1 MTETRPKQ
9 SQLSSSQ
16 QLTSQFDSFRLTW
29 TPAQLS
35 SPSSSSVPGGRTP
48 VTPGT
53 QTSRRWQKRSV
64 RVMFIE
70 QIFEAD
76 ENGISLTLD
85 ENARLYGLQS
95 SVNRWA
101 QRRDQDGDISIMYF
115 YRVLLHL
122 ANDNDAEMTFTL
134 SFQEKFPN
142 ENFDAKKPHVELVE
156 SIDPSE
162 VVNDFAICPCP
173 QWNTVT
179 L

>member
-1 MTETRPKQ
+1 
-9 SQLSSSQ
+9 
-16 QLTSQFDSFRLTW
+16 
-29 TPAQLS
+29 
-35 SPSSSSVPGGRTP
+35 
-48 VTPGT
+48 
-53 QTSRRWQKRSV
+53 
-64 RVMFIE
+64 MFIE

-162 VVNDFAICPCP
+162 VVNDFAICP
-173 QWNTVT
+173 QWDTVT
-179 L
+179 LTVTL